1 MGVLVLMI
9 FTTVG
14 ANLSGFQTEKI
25 IYEKRMRIIWTLLT
39 GVLIFAAAYI
49 FFRIFCRGSYT

>member
-9 FTTVG
+9 LTTVG
-14 ANLSGFQTEKI
+14 ATLSGFQTVKSI
-25 IYEKRMRIIWTLLT
+25 FEKRMWIFWALLT
-39 GVLIFAAAYI
+39 GVLIFATAYI

>member
-9 FTTVG
+9 LTTVG
-14 ANLSGFQTEKI
+14 ATLSGFQTVKSI
-25 IYEKRMRIIWTLLT
+25 FEKRKWIFWALLT

>member
-9 FTTVG
+9 LTTVG
-14 ANLSGFQTEKI
+14 ATLSGFQTVKSI
-25 IYEKRMRIIWTLLT
+25 FEKRMWIFWALLT

-49 FFRIFCRGSYT
+49 FFRIFCRGRYT

>member
-9 FTTVG
+9 LTTVG
-14 ANLSGFQTEKI
+14 ATLSGFQTVKSI
-25 IYEKRMRIIWTLLT
+25 FEKRMWIFWALLT

-49 FFRIFCRGSYT
+49 FFRIFCRGNYT

>member
-9 FTTVG
+9 LTTVG
-14 ANLSGFQTEKI
+14 ATLSGFQTVKSI
-25 IYEKRMRIIWTLLT
+25 FEKRMWIFWALLT

-49 FFRIFCRGSYT
+49 FFRIFCRCSYT

>member
-9 FTTVG
+9 LTTVG
-14 ANLSGFQTEKI
+14 ATLSGFQTVKSI
-25 IYEKRMRIIWTLLT
+25 FEKRMWIFWALLT
-39 GVLIFAAAYI
+39 GVLIFAEAYI